1 MGAGVVEGGAP
12 MNYWNLFQL
21 SIPEVI
27 VALTALA
34 VLFVDLQCKNS
45 WAPYRRRLAASMIA
59 GAGCL
64 AAVVSL
70 LCCPQ
75 AGELAN
81 GVWVV
86 GPMSQL
92 IKGFIL
98 GLSLI
103 TALMG
108 LETDLEFTPHV
119 GEYYALLL
127 LATLGFM
134 CMVSTREIL
143 MIFVSLELASLS
155 LYLLTAFAKR
165 SPASTE
171 AAIKYFLF
179 GGVSAAFMLFGLSL
193 IYGLTG
199 QTQLAEIA
207 SKLKLDGMDPL
218 FIVAMVM
225 VAIGLGF
232 KIASAPFHW
241 WAPDVYEAGPVCTSA
256 LVASGSKVA
265 AFGLLITFMI
275 VGFSGLGGSGDWRG
289 FRSGWIPLVAGLS
302 LASIILGNFAAIVQK
317 SVRRL
322 LAYSAIAHAGY
333 ALVGLLPGTGMGV
346 SSVVYYVLTYALTVL
361 GAFIVVAV
369 VSAKTEHGDAMESF
383 AGLSHRAPLVS
394 LCMMVFMLSL
404 AGIPP
409 LAGFFGKF
417 YLFASAIN
425 GSSGNLG
432 LLWLVIFAI
441 AMSAVSLY
449 YYLLVLKQIYV
460 VEVNAQAALLEVT
473 PMTQLILAVLA
484 LAVVLLGAAPD
495 LILNSL
501 TKAVSLSLF

>member
-1 MGAGVVEGGAP
+1 
-12 MNYWNLFQL
+12 MNYWNLFL
-21 SIPEVI
+21 FTIPEAI
-27 VALTALA
+27 VALAALV
-34 VLFVDLQCKNS
+34 VLFVDLQRKDA
-45 WAPYRRRLAASMIA
+45 WPMARRRLVGSMISS
-59 GAGCL
+59 AGCL
-64 AAVVSL
+64 AAVLSL
-70 LCCPQ
+70 FCFPQ

-86 GPMSQL
+86 GSMSQF

-98 GLSLI
+98 VLSLI
-103 TALMG
+103 TVLLV
-108 LETDLEFTPHV
+108 LEMDLEFTPHL

-143 MIFVSLELASLS
+143 MIFVSLELSSLS

-165 SPASTE
+165 PPASTE

-179 GGVSAAFMLFGLSL
+179 GSVSAAFMLFGLSL
-193 IYGLTG
+193 IHGLTG
-199 QTQLAEIA
+199 ETQLASIA
-207 SKLKLDGMDPL
+207 LKLKTTGMDPL
-218 FIVAMVM
+218 LIVGIVM
-225 VAIGLGF
+225 IVIGLGF

-256 LVASGSKVA
+256 LIASGSKVA
-265 AFGLLITFMI
+265 GFVLLVVFMI
-275 VGFSGLGGSGDWRG
+275 AGFSGLGGSGDWRG
-289 FRSGWIPLVAGLS
+289 FKTGWVPLLAGLS
-302 LASIILGNFAAIVQK
+302 LASMILGNLAAMVQT

-322 LAYSAIAHAGY
+322 LAYSAIAHGGY
-333 ALVGLLPGTGMGV
+333 ALVGLLPGSGMGV

-369 VSAKTEHGDAMESF
+369 VAAKTERSDAMANF
-383 AGLSHRAPLVS
+383 AGLSRRAPLVS

-417 YLFASAIN
+417 YLFASALK
-425 GSSGNLG
+425 GGSGNLG
-432 LLWLVIFAI
+432 LLWLVVFAI

-460 VEVNAQAALLEVT
+460 VEDSTTSSVIIVAPT
-473 PMTQLILAVLA
+473 TRLILVALA
-484 LAVVLLGAAPD
+484 LAVVILGAAPD
-495 LILNSL
+495 LMLNPL
-501 TKAVSLSLF
+501 TKAVSASLF

>member
-1 MGAGVVEGGAP
+1 MDAGIVEGRPP

-21 SIPEVI
+21 TIPEAI

-34 VLFVDLQCKNS
+34 VLFVDLQCKSS
-45 WAPYRRRLAASMIA
+45 WALDRRRLAASMIVS
-59 GAGCL
+59 GGCL
-64 AAVVSL
+64 AAVLSL
-70 LCCPQ
+70 FCCPH

-86 GPMSQL
+86 GTMSQL

-98 GLSLI
+98 VLSLI
-103 TALMG
+103 TALMV

-119 GEYYALLL
+119 GEYFALLL

-143 MIFVSLELASLS
+143 MIFVSLELSSLS
-155 LYLLTAFAKR
+155 LYLLTAFAKK

-179 GGVSAAFMLFGLSL
+179 GGISAAFMLFGLSL

-207 SKLKLDGMDPL
+207 SKLNLDGMDPL
-218 FIVAMVM
+218 LIVAMVM
-225 VAIGLGF
+225 ISNGLGF

-265 AFGLLITFMI
+265 AFGLLITVMI
-275 VGFSGLGGSGDWRG
+275 TGFSGLGGSGDWHG
-289 FRSGWIPLVAGLS
+289 FKTGWIPLIAGLS
-302 LASIILGNFAAIVQK
+302 LASIILGNLAAIVQK

-333 ALVGLLPGTGMGV
+333 ALVGILPGSASGV

-369 VSAKTEHGDAMESF
+369 VSAKTEQGDAMESF
-383 AGLSHRAPLVS
+383 AGLSRRAPLVS

-404 AGIPP
+404 SGIPP

-441 AMSAVSLY
+441 AMSAISLY

-460 VEVNAQAALLEVT
+460 LDANAKAPLLDVT
-473 PMTQLILAVLA
+473 PMTQLILVVLA
-484 LAVVLLGAAPD
+484 LAVVVLGAAPD
-495 LILNSL
+495 IVLNPL
-501 TKAVSLSLF
+501 TKAVSASLF

>member
-1 MGAGVVEGGAP
+1 
-12 MNYWNLFQL
+12 MNYWNLFL
-21 SIPEVI
+21 LTLPEAI

-34 VLFVDLQCKNS
+34 VLFVDLQCRS
-45 WAPYRRRLAASMIA
+45 AWTLDRRRIVGSMLASM
-59 GAGCL
+59 GCL
-64 AAVVSL
+64 AAVLSL
-70 LCCPQ
+70 FCFPQ
-75 AGELAN
+75 AGEWAN

-86 GPMSQL
+86 GTLSQL

-98 GLSLI
+98 VLSLI
-103 TALMG
+103 TALMV

-143 MIFVSLELASLS
+143 MIFVSLELSSLS

-171 AAIKYFLF
+171 ASIKYFFF

-193 IYGLTG
+193 VYGLTG
-199 QTQLAEIA
+199 ETQLANIA
-207 SKLKLDGMDPL
+207 LKLKSTGMDPL
-218 FIVAMVM
+218 LIVALVM
-225 VAIGLGF
+225 IVIGLGF

-265 AFGLLITFMI
+265 GFGLLVTVMI
-275 VGFSGLGGSGDWRG
+275 AGFSGLGGSGDWHG
-289 FRSGWIPLVAGLS
+289 FKTGWVPLVAGLS
-302 LASIILGNFAAIVQK
+302 LASIILGNLAAIVQT

-322 LAYSAIAHAGY
+322 LAYSAIAHGGY
-333 ALVGLLPGTGMGV
+333 ALVGLLPGSGMGV
-346 SSVVYYVLTYALTVL
+346 SSVVYYALTYALTVL

-369 VSAKTEHGDAMESF
+369 VSGKTERGDAMGAF
-383 AGLSHRAPLVS
+383 AGLSRRAPLVS

-417 YLFASAIN
+417 YLFASALK

-460 VEVNAQAALLEVT
+460 VEGDPKSIVVSVAPT
-473 PMTQLILAVLA
+473 TQLMLLVLA
-484 LAVVLLGAAPD
+484 LAVVILGVAPD
-495 LILNSL
+495 LVLNPL
-501 TKAVSLSLF
+501 TKAVSASLF